1 MPINYSLMRRS
12 TAPHDPNAPWLI
24 YASAQRRH
32 TVRTRDIA
40 QHLADH
46 GSPFSVG
53 TIIGL
58 LQDAQKCIAEHLADG
73 DRVDL
78 DDLGAFFTTLSST
91 GVPTVEEFSTDLIR
105 RINLRWQPSKEMKKR
120 VAQAELTE
128 VATRPTMRRMM
139 KEEKQQLRN
148 GMEKGKQ

>member
-12 TAPHDPNAPWLI
+12 TAPHDPNAQWLI

-32 TVRTRDIA
+32 TVKTRDIA

-78 DDLGAFFTTLSST
+78 DDLGTFFTTLSST
-91 GVPTVEEFSTDLIR
+91 GVPTVEEFSTDLIHS
-105 RINLRWQPSKEMKKR
+105 INLRWQPSKEMKKR
-120 VAQAELTE
+120 VAQAKLME
-128 VATRPTMRRMM
+128 VPTRPIMRQMI
-139 KEEKQQLRN
+139 KEEKQQLKEET
-148 GMEKGKQ
+148 EKKK